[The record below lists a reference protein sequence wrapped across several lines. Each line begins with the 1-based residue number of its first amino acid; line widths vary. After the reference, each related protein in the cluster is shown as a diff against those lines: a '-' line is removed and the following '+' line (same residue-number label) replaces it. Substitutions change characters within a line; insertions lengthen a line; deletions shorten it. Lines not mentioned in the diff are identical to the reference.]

1 MQMAGRTLRESKKVQ
16 GTDGAQSHIL
26 MFVNDLQC
34 REMLQELVFQNRKI
48 CSKTFFSD
56 LEGDGIS

>member
-1 MQMAGRTLRESKKVQ
+1 LRESKKVQ

-48 CSKTFFSD
+48 CSKTFFSV